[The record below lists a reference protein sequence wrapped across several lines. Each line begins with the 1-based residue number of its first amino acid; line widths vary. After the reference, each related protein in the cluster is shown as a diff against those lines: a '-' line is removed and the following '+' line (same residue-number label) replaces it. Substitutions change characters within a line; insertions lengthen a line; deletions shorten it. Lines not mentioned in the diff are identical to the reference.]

1 MMKFFRIQKIYMVPA
16 ADKAAAEAMVK
27 AAGTGELYLVWQGV
41 RELPELSGGNAAA
54 SGWIAE
60 LRRQLAI

>member
-1 MMKFFRIQKIYMVPA
+1 MKIFKIQKTYMVPA

-27 AAGTGELYLVWQGV
+27 AAGAGEMYLVWQLV
-41 RELPELSGGNAAA
+41 RELPALGGSQIHNCV
-54 SGWIAE
+54 AE